1 MQDSLHDVIVPKKNG
16 KVNTHIELFLRFTGT
31 GAGCYNGWQQCT
43 EGETHLKQQICR
55 LRAMINESGRIA
67 FLGGAG
73 VSTESGI
80 PDFRSVDGLY
90 NQKYDYPPE
99 TILSHTFF
107 MRHPEEFYRFYR
119 DKMLALDAKPNAAHK
134 KLSELEAAG
143 KLTGVVTQN
152 IDGLHQAAGSKHV
165 MELHGSVHRNYCM
178 KCHRFFDASYMLH
191 SAGVPKC
198 ECGGVIKPDVVLY
211 EEGLDQQVL
220 SAAVNA
226 IRHADMLII
235 GGTSLTVYPAAGLV
249 DYYEGN
255 KLVLINKSVTAKEA
269 HADLVITEPIGQ
281 VFQRC
286 VLGEK
291 CSEDA
296 QTSDRR

>member
-1 MQDSLHDVIVPKKNG
+1 MGQDVEKLQELIDQHDRIV
-16 KVNTHIELFLRFTGT
+16 FF
-31 GAGCYNGWQQCT
+31 
-43 EGETHLKQQICR
+43 
-55 LRAMINESGRIA
+55 
-67 FLGGAG
+67 GGAG

-211 EEGLDQQVL
+211 EEGLDQQTL
-220 SAAVNA
+220 EDAVYY
-226 IRHADMLII
+226 ISHADMLII
-235 GGTSLTVYPAAGLV
+235 GGTSLAVYPAAGLI
-249 DYYEGN
+249 DYYRGN
-255 KLVLINKSVTAKEA
+255 KLVLINKSTTPLDNR
-269 HADLVITEPIGQ
+269 ADLLIQGSIGA
-281 VFQRC
+281 
-286 VLGEK
+286 VL
-291 CSEDA
+291 SEV
-296 QTSDRR
+296 